1 MMLLPCI
8 GSILQQLTILIAIY
22 CKLTIPWLYLP
33 MGLYGMFGTYALFLM
48 SLFSAYV
55 STGS

>member
-8 GSILQQLTILIAIY
+8 GSILQQLTILVAIY
-22 CKLTIPWLYLP
+22 CHLPVPYLFVP

-48 SLFSAYV
+48 SLFSA
-55 STGS
+55 